1 MEGDYMLYI
10 DFDGVILDTE
20 ILLFEEWKK
29 IPNRHFLPKIEKIK
43 YIQNS
48 DWEYIIKNSEVIN
61 DSICF
66 LKEMD
71 PNKTAILTKI
81 HSKKE
86 GEAKLRWAEIN
97 GILQK
102 VILVPYTLKKTDVV
116 DAAGNILIDDCL
128 KNLYDWDDNNGKP
141 ILFDIDDDNI
151 DSWHEPNIKG
161 YEKVK
166 SLSKYRRFHD

>member
-1 MEGDYMLYI
+1 MLYI
-10 DFDGVILDTE
+10 DFDGVILNTE

-29 IPNRHFLPKIEKIK
+29 IPNRHSLSEAEKIK

-48 DWEYIIKNSEVIN
+48 DWDYIVNNSEVIN
-61 DSICF
+61 DSIYY

-71 PNKTAILTKI
+71 PSMTAILTKI
-81 HSKKE
+81 HSEKE
-86 GEAKLRWAEIN
+86 GAAKLRWAEIN

-102 VILVPYTLKKTDVV
+102 VILVPYNLKKTDVV
-116 DAAGNILIDDCL
+116 NASGNILVDDCL
-128 KNLYDWDDNNGKP
+128 KNLYEWEDNHGTP